1 MTTYYV
7 NGPILE
13 PFLKIISS
21 KNIFMLFSKI
31 SGGPEGSGPE
41 CSEIVVGAVY
51 GSRGYLTAT

>member
-1 MTTYYV
+1 
-7 NGPILE
+7 
-13 PFLKIISS
+13 
-21 KNIFMLFSKI
+21 MLFSKI